1 MMTIIYCM
9 SIKYFMNIGL
19 MHTAF
24 PLNRNFHN
32 RLLAVFGRRKI
43 ILSMV
48 TVSAWRAWV
57 KGWGRPDSTA
67 LSTVAHCVPNLSSQM
82 C

>member
-32 RLLAVFGRRKI
+32 RLLLFLEGGK
-43 ILSMV
+43 
-48 TVSAWRAWV
+48 
-57 KGWGRPDSTA
+57 
-67 LSTVAHCVPNLSSQM
+67 SS
-82 C
+82 